1 MLIRPCLRK
10 GGGQYTFITTMLMNM
25 KSLKNPLVAVDVAVF
40 SHIPLNRKVVIHDF
54 DPETGRRAKVSVAR
68 IGERTIRLQY
78 VDWHEVKSI
87 ALLDLEDETAEL
99 VMPYLS
105 DLADVSAWVG
115 IVIGKCRS
123 YLRHDAIVD

>member
-123 YLRHDAIVD
+123 YLRNDAIVD